1 MTEEMKNLENNGA
14 EENNVGGSGATN
26 TDDNKEV
33 NPTPDNQN
41 QGNEPNDNNG
51 AKSQDEIIAQL
62 RLDNAKLKRATD
74 KATAEASEYKKKLR
88 DKQSAEEIEAQE
100 KAEKEAQRE
109 EEYNALK
116 RENEINKLEK
126 TFLGMGSYS
135 EEQAHKSAVAQYDGD
150 METVFAIQKEVQ
162 EQIKNDVKAEIIA
175 NNPEINSG
183 EGEEKE
189 TDPFLDGFN
198 SVE

>member
-1 MTEEMKNLENNGA
+1 MTEEMKNLGNNGA
-14 EENNVGGSGATN
+14 EENNANGSGATN
-26 TDDNKEV
+26 TDESNA

-41 QGNEPNDNNG
+41 PDNKPDDNDG
-51 AKSQDEIIAQL
+51 AQSQDEIIASL
-62 RLDNAKLKRATD
+62 RLENAKLKRATD
-74 KATAEASEYKKKLR
+74 KATSEASEYKKKLR
-88 DKQSAEEIEAQE
+88 DKQSVEEIEAQE
-100 KAEKEAQRE
+100 KAEKQAQLDE
-109 EEYNALK
+109 EIKQLRK
-116 RENEINKLEK
+116 ENEVNKLEK
-126 TFLGMGSYS
+126 TFLGLGYYS

-150 METVFAIQKEVQ
+150 METVFAIQREVQ
-162 EQIKNDVKAEIIA
+162 EKIKNDVKAEIIA

>member
-1 MTEEMKNLENNGA
+1 MTEENKNLENNGT

-26 TDDNKEV
+26 TDENKA

-41 QGNEPNDNNG
+41 PDNKPEDNDG
-51 AKSQDEIIAQL
+51 AQSQDEIMAQL
-62 RLDNAKLKRATD
+62 RLENAKLKRTVD
-74 KATAEASEYKKKLR
+74 KTTAEAGNLR
-88 DKQSAEEIEAQE
+88 KELRKRQSVEEIEAQE
-100 KAEKEAQRE
+100 KAEKEAQRDE
-109 EEYNALK
+109 EIKQLRK
-116 RENEINKLEK
+116 ENEVNKLEK
-126 TFLGMGSYS
+126 TFLGLGYYS

-150 METVFAIQKEVQ
+150 METVFAIQREVQ
-162 EQIKNDVKAEIIA
+162 EKIKNDVKAEIIA

-198 SVE
+198 SVD

>member
-1 MTEEMKNLENNGA
+1 MTEEMKNLGNNGA
-14 EENNVGGSGATN
+14 EENKVEESGATN
-26 TDDNKEV
+26 TDNNNV

-41 QGNEPNDNNG
+41 PDNKPEDNDG
-51 AKSQDEIIAQL
+51 SQSQDEIVAQL
-62 RLDNAKLKRATD
+62 RLENAKLKRAKD
-74 KATAEASEYKKKLR
+74 KATSEASEYKKKLR

-100 KAEKEAQRE
+100 KAEKEAQRDE
-109 EEYNALK
+109 EIKQLRK
-116 RENEINKLEK
+116 ENEVNKLEK
-126 TFLGMGSYS
+126 TFLGLGYYS

-150 METVFAIQKEVQ
+150 METVFAIQREVQ
-162 EQIKNDVKAEIIA
+162 EKIKNDVKAEIIA

>member
-1 MTEEMKNLENNGA
+1 MTEENKNLENNGT
-14 EENNVGGSGATN
+14 EENNVNGSGATN
-26 TDDNKEV
+26 TDDNKA

-41 QGNEPNDNNG
+41 PDNKPEDNDG
-51 AKSQDEIIAQL
+51 AQNPDEIIASL
-62 RLDNAKLKRATD
+62 RLENAKLKRATD
-74 KATAEASEYKKKLR
+74 KATSEASEYKKKLR
-88 DKQSAEEIEAQE
+88 DKQSVEEIEAQE
-100 KAEKEAQRE
+100 KAEREAQRDE
-109 EEYNALK
+109 EIKQLRK
-116 RENEINKLEK
+116 ENEVNKLEK
-126 TFLGMGSYS
+126 TFLGLGYYS

-150 METVFAIQKEVQ
+150 METVFAIQREVQ
-162 EQIKNDVKAEIIA
+162 EKIKNDVKAEIIA